1 MTFANPAG
9 NAAAAAPAYVRALLD
24 LLGDR
29 EPVEVM
35 PELVPWIRQRLRG
48 IPDPVLRRPEAPG
61 KWSVVEVLQH
71 LADVE
76 MVYGFRGR
84 LVLSEDRP
92 TIVGFDQDRW
102 ASLFRYRDVPVEQAM
117 DQLEALR
124 AANLA
129 VWRTLGPAEKARIG
143 HHTERGEESYETT
156 KETKGVQHLKI
167 GAHVTIKF
175 SEKDGDPKVLEIT
188 PN

>member
-1 MTFANPAG
+1 LTFANPAG

-29 EPVEVM
+29 EPLDVM
-35 PELVPWIRQRLRG
+35 PELIPWIEARLHG
-48 IPDPVLRRPEAPG
+48 VPDATLRRAEAPG

-76 MVYGFRGR
+76 LVYGFRGR

-92 TIVGFDQDRW
+92 PITGFDQDRW
-102 ASLFRYRDVPVEQAM
+102 AALFGYREASPERAVA
-117 DQLEALR
+117 QLKVLR

-129 VWRTLGPAEKARIG
+129 LWRTLGPAERARIG
-143 HHTERGEESYETT
+143 LHSERGEESMD
-156 KETKGVQHLKI
+156 LMLRLMA
-167 GAHVTIKF
+167 AHDLVHRRQI
-175 SEKDGDPKVLEIT
+175 ERVLGT
-188 PN
+188 VGQ

>member
-9 NAAAAAPAYVRALLD
+9 NAAAAAPVYVRALLD

-29 EPVEVM
+29 EPLEVM

-48 IPDPVLRRPEAPG
+48 IPDATLRRPEAPG

-102 ASLFRYRDVPVEQAM
+102 ASLFRYREASAERALEQLA
-117 DQLEALR
+117 ALR
-124 AANLA
+124 TANLA
-129 VWRTLGPAEKARIG
+129 LWRTLGPGERARIG
-143 HHTERGEESYETT
+143 LHTERGEESMD
-156 KETKGVQHLKI
+156 LMLRLMA
-167 GAHVTIKF
+167 AHDLVHRRQI
-175 SEKDGDPKVLEIT
+175 DRVLET
-188 PN
+188 A